1 MNRLSDALPAARRGA
16 CLLVALALLSG
27 CADVREMMGFSREG
41 PDEFAV
47 VTHQPLVI
55 PPDFRLRPPRPGE
68 VVEEQAQVQAQ
79 EEARETAEEVLFSR
93 PGAAESSAAPAPT
106 ETESGEGLTSGE
118 AALLEEIERS
128 ALGGATAGSDQTA
141 QAEAAPAPAPAAP
154 APEAPAPADGEQAA
168 AAQGDSDR
176 SLLDRFWDLF

>member
-1 MNRLSDALPAARRGA
+1 MNQFRNAFPAARRGGG
-16 CLLVALALLSG
+16 LLVALALLSG

-68 VVEEQAQVQAQ
+68 VVEEQARVQAQ
-79 EEARETAEEVLFSR
+79 EEAREEAEEVLFSR
-93 PGAAESSAAPAPT
+93 PGAAESSDPAPPA
-106 ETESGEGLTSGE
+106 TESSEGLTSGE

-128 ALGGATAGSDQTA
+128 T
-141 QAEAAPAPAPAAP
+141 QAEAAPAAPAPQAPAPAAP
-154 APEAPAPADGEQAA
+154 APAADEQAA
-168 AAQGDSDR
+168 TQEDSDR